1 MKQQG
6 TTGTGS
12 KKAST
17 GMIEQLLRAGQL
29 LFDSRVPFTLKLLLP
44 VAAVLYWLWPIDL
57 MPGLPFDDVA
67 VLIGALLLFAKLA
80 SEMVESKQ
88 QDASQPESKDDSV
101 VDTTWRAI
109 D

>member
-6 TTGTGS
+6 TTGTGP

-57 MPGLPFDDVA
+57 
-67 VLIGALLLFAKLA
+67 
-80 SEMVESKQ
+80 
-88 QDASQPESKDDSV
+88 
-101 VDTTWRAI
+101 
-109 D
+109 